1 MSGKYWNLCSKNKV
15 SMKKALIVLALIVL
29 LALVAVF
36 AFVPAQVEQSM
47 NRVLNAPPYA
57 ASDRAKALHQQLFV
71 ADLHADSL
79 LWNRNLLERSA
90 RGHVDV
96 PRLIEGNVA
105 LQSFTIVSKTPRR
118 MNIEANDDS
127 TDNVTLLSVVEM
139 WPPRTWTSLKER
151 ALWQAQKLH
160 EYAANSNGK
169 FTLIQS
175 KSDLE
180 SYVARRQKEQGITA
194 GFLGIEGA
202 QVLEG
207 KADNVDAMFDA
218 GFRMMAPT
226 HFFDN
231 EIGGSAHGVNKGG
244 LTAVGKEVIQRMEA
258 KKMLVDI
265 AHASSA
271 TIDDVLAL
279 ATRPVM
285 VSHTGVKGT
294 CNNNRNLSDDQLR
307 RIAKTGGVIGIG
319 HWDTAVCGT
328 DAKAIARAI
337 RHAANIA
344 GVDHIGLGS
353 DFDGAVT
360 VPFDTTGLV
369 QITDALLGEGFSEDE
384 IKKIMGGN
392 VLRVLRENLP

>member
-1 MSGKYWNLCSKNKV
+1 VDETIKI
-15 SMKKALIVLALIVL
+15 MKKALLALAVIVL
-29 LALVAVF
+29 LVLIAVF
-36 AFVPAQVEQSM
+36 AFVPARLEQSM
-47 NRVLNAPPYA
+47 NRVLNPPPYT
-57 ASDRAKALHQQLFV
+57 ASAKAKALHQQLFV

-79 LWNRNLLERSA
+79 LWNRNLLERST
-90 RGHVDV
+90 RGHVDI

-105 LQSFTIVSKTPRR
+105 LQSFTIVSKTPRGQ
-118 MNIEANDDS
+118 NIEANDDA
-127 TDNVTLLSVVEM
+127 TDNITLLSIVEL
-139 WPPRTWTSLKER
+139 WPLRAWTSLKER
-151 ALWQAQKLH
+151 ALYQAQKLH
-160 EYAANSNGK
+160 EYAAKSSGT
-169 FTLIQS
+169 FTLIKT

-180 SYVARRQKEQGITA
+180 IYVAFRQKEQGITA

-207 KADNVDAMFDA
+207 NAANVDVMFDA

-231 EIGGSAHGVNKGG
+231 EIGGSAHGVNKAG
-244 LTAVGKEVIQRMEA
+244 LTALGKEVIQRLEA

-271 TIDDVLAL
+271 TIDDVLAI

-294 CNNNRNLSDDQLR
+294 CNNNRNLSDEQLV
-307 RIAKTGGVIGIG
+307 RIARTGGVIGIG
-319 HWDTAVCGT
+319 HWDTAVCGA
-328 DAKAIARAI
+328 DAKAVARAI
-337 RHAANIA
+337 RHAVNIA
-344 GVDHIGLGS
+344 GINHIGLGS

-392 VLRVLRENLP
+392 VLRVLREYLP

>member
-1 MSGKYWNLCSKNKV
+1 
-15 SMKKALIVLALIVL
+15 MKKALLIIALIAL
-29 LALVAVF
+29 LVLVAVF
-36 AFVPAQVEQSM
+36 AFVPAQVERGM

-105 LQSFTIVSKTPRR
+105 LQSFTIVSKTPRS
-118 MNIEANDDS
+118 MNIEANHDS

-139 WPPRTWTSLKER
+139 WPPRTWASLKER

-180 SYVARRQKEQGITA
+180 SYVARRQKEQSITA

-207 KADNVDAMFDA
+207 KAENVDAMFDA

-271 TIDDVLAL
+271 TIDDVLAM

-328 DAKAIARAI
+328 DAKAIAGAI

-392 VLRVLRENLP
+392 VLRVLREHLP

>member
-1 MSGKYWNLCSKNKV
+1 
-15 SMKKALIVLALIVL
+15 MKRNFPALAFILLLVLIG
-29 LALVAVF
+29 VF
-36 AFVPAQVEQSM
+36 AFVPARVEKSM
-47 NRVLNAPPYA
+47 NRVLNAPPYEA
-57 ASDRAKALHQQLFV
+57 TDRAKALHQQLFV

-79 LWNRNLLERSA
+79 LWNRNLLERSG

-105 LQSFTIVSKTPRR
+105 LQAFTIVSKTPRN

-127 TDNVTLLSVVEM
+127 TDNVTLLSVLEL
-139 WPPRTWTSLKER
+139 WPIGTWTSLKER
-151 ALWQAQKLH
+151 ALFQARKLH
-160 EYAANSNGK
+160 EYAVSSNGK
-169 FTLIQS
+169 LTLIKT
-175 KSDLE
+175 KSELDA
-180 SYVARRQKEQGITA
+180 YIARRQKEPGITA

-207 KADNVDAMFDA
+207 RAENVDAMFDA

-231 EIGGSAHGVNKGG
+231 EIGGSAHGVKKGG
-244 LTAVGKEVIQRMEA
+244 LTALGKEVIQRMEA
-258 KKMLVDI
+258 KRMLVDL
-265 AHASSA
+265 AHASPA
-271 TIDDVLAL
+271 TIDDVLAM
-279 ATRPVM
+279 ATRPVL

-294 CNNNRNLSDDQLR
+294 CNNTRNLSDDQLQ

-328 DAKAIARAI
+328 DAKAIAKAI
-337 RHAANIA
+337 RYAVNIA
-344 GVDHIGLGS
+344 GINHIGLGS

-369 QITDALLGEGFSEDE
+369 QITDALLSEGFGEED
-384 IKKIMGGN
+384 IRKIMGGN
-392 VLRVLRENLP
+392 VLRVLRENLPQ

>member
-1 MSGKYWNLCSKNKV
+1 
-15 SMKKALIVLALIVL
+15 MKKALIVIALIVL
-29 LALVAVF
+29 LALIGVFVF
-36 AFVPAQVEQSM
+36 APAQVEQSM
-47 NRVLNAPPYA
+47 NRVLNAPPYS
-57 ASDRAKALHQQLFV
+57 ASDQAKALHQQLFV

-105 LQSFTIVSKTPRR
+105 LQAFTIVSKTPRGQ
-118 MNIEANDDS
+118 NIEANDDS
-127 TDNVTLLSVVEM
+127 TDNLTLLSVIEL
-139 WPPRTWTSLKER
+139 WPVRTWTSLKER
-151 ALWQAQKLH
+151 ALYQATKLH
-160 EYAANSNGK
+160 EYAAASNGK
-169 FTLIQS
+169 LTIIKT

-180 SYVARRQKEQGITA
+180 SYVARRQTEQSITA

-207 KADNVDAMFDA
+207 KADNVEAMFDA

-244 LTAVGKEVIQRMEA
+244 LTAVGKDVIRRMEA

-271 TIDDVLAL
+271 TIDDVLAM
-279 ATRPVM
+279 ATRPVL

-294 CNNNRNLSDDQLR
+294 CNNTRNLSDDQLQ
-307 RIAKTGGVIGIG
+307 RIAKTGGIIGIG

-328 DAKAIARAI
+328 DAKAIAKAI
-337 RHAANIA
+337 RYAVNVA

-369 QITDALLGEGFSEDE
+369 QITDALLGEGFSDED

-392 VLRVLRENLP
+392 VLRVLREHLP

>member
-1 MSGKYWNLCSKNKV
+1 MAKNIP
-15 SMKKALIVLALIVL
+15 MKKALLALALILL
-29 LALVAVF
+29 LALIGVF
-36 AFVPAQVEQSM
+36 AFVPARLEQSM
-47 NRVLNAPPYA
+47 NGVLHAPPYTASARA
-57 ASDRAKALHQQLFV
+57 AALHQQLFV

-105 LQSFTIVSKTPRR
+105 LQAFTIVSKTPRS
-118 MNIEANDDS
+118 MNIEANDGS
-127 TDNVTLLSVVEM
+127 TDNVTLLSVVEL

-151 ALWQAQKLH
+151 ALWQAAKLH
-160 EYAANSNGK
+160 EHAANSSGK
-169 FTLIQS
+169 FTLIKS

-180 SYVARRQKEQGITA
+180 SYGARRQKEQGITA

-207 KADNVDAMFDA
+207 KAENVDAMFDA

-231 EIGGSAHGVNKGG
+231 EIGGSAHGVNKAG
-244 LTAVGKEVIQRMEA
+244 LTNVGKEVIQRMEA

-294 CNNNRNLSDDQLR
+294 CNNNRNLSDDQLQ

-392 VLRVLRENLP
+392 VQRVLREHLP

>member
-1 MSGKYWNLCSKNKV
+1 
-15 SMKKALIVLALIVL
+15 MKKALIVIALIVL
-29 LALVAVF
+29 LALLGVV
-36 AFVPAQVEQSM
+36 AFVPAQVERGM
-47 NRVLNAPPYA
+47 NRVLNAPPYT
-57 ASDRAKALHQQLFV
+57 ASAHAKALHQQLFV

-105 LQSFTIVSKTPRR
+105 LQAFTIVSKTPRR

-127 TDNVTLLSVVEM
+127 TDNVTLLAVAEL
-139 WPPRTWTSLKER
+139 WPIRTWTSLKER
-151 ALWQAQKLH
+151 ALYQANKLH
-160 EYAANSNGK
+160 EYAAQSNGK
-169 FTLIQS
+169 LTLIKS

-180 SYVARRQKEQGITA
+180 GYVARRQTEQSITA

-207 KADNVDAMFDA
+207 KADNIDAMFDA

-244 LTAVGKEVIQRMEA
+244 LTALGKEVIQRMEA

-265 AHASSA
+265 AHASPA
-271 TIDDVLAL
+271 TIDNVLAM

-294 CNNNRNLSDDQLR
+294 CNNTRNLSDDQLR

-328 DAKAIARAI
+328 DAKAIAKALRYAV
-337 RHAANIA
+337 NVA
-344 GVDHIGLGS
+344 GADHIGLGS

-369 QITDALLGEGFSEDE
+369 QITDALLGEGFSAED